1 MEKYITKPSQKYINI
16 NCYPV
21 KVNVIDPTRDNF
33 TQPLSIKNILDELNI
48 SKDDHNRVLAIS
60 KVEDLELLW
69 KDNAI
74 PILLIITVDFQFSE
88 PVRIPISRLFEAFF
102 ILRQF
107 SLTNSRKYPP
117 VMWTSSYLKL
127 YVFKVIFY
135 SIWQKTLHCLKPQKT
150 NRKSNFIY
158 TKKAVSTI

>member
-60 KVEDLELLW
+60 KVEDLELL
-69 KDNAI
+69 
-74 PILLIITVDFQFSE
+74 
-88 PVRIPISRLFEAFF
+88 
-102 ILRQF
+102 
-107 SLTNSRKYPP
+107 
-117 VMWTSSYLKL
+117 
-127 YVFKVIFY
+127 
-135 SIWQKTLHCLKPQKT
+135 
-150 NRKSNFIY
+150 
-158 TKKAVSTI
+158 